1 MINSAGHIHFLDLRH
16 VKGDKFL
23 MEKTQSRI
31 IVADDEAI
39 QRNVLTKIINNI
51 YPTSEVIACS
61 NGKEVYDILQEKQ
74 VDVVLTDIRM
84 PIMDG
89 MELIRIISSEFPRTK
104 VILISAY
111 QEFEY
116 AQNAIKYRAFDYLI
130 KPFRVTEVKK
140 VVEKVQLEIQKENEK
155 ENSLNNYQALMVE
168 AKKQK
173 KHRFLQ
179 DVLAGNIDDI
189 KLEQEEYKPLQDFG
203 TVAVLRW
210 KVECARGVST
220 RAEGTGAESARA
232 ENAQGGLTKLQ
243 QNALMDQIA
252 FLFPNMFFV
261 PEANDTNKAIHKAV
275 LLFPR
280 ETAVEVS
287 QKLEYSQKLL
297 EQENIFFWAGLSNTK
312 LCLVSSAVEALAQA
326 EEMLAFYFYDPKGGI
341 FSYDKMNTIMEIPT
355 NSTTAFENKLH
366 QAIRS
371 SDIKRMEQIIEDMKR
386 VLSQGTR
393 CYPSKIKHRV
403 SSMIVLILKELDDMI
418 SQEQYDYLLNQSYQ
432 LYAECDSFDQL
443 FEISKHLLG
452 MAIQDSLRD
461 ANQVDAVEACIAYM
475 KAHLDS
481 DLSLQKVAEQVHFH
495 PNYLSVKIKNKV
507 GLTYS
512 AFLLKLRM
520 ELACKLLMN
529 TNDKVQEIAFKCGFN
544 DSNYFNRMFRREYQ
558 ISPEQYRKVHK
569 KW

>member
-1 MINSAGHIHFLDLRH
+1 MALKLIQQIQSIFDLRH
-16 VKGDKFL
+16 AKGDEFL
-23 MEKTQSRI
+23 MENTQSRI

-51 YPTSEVIACS
+51 CPNSEVIACS

-89 MELIRIISSEFPRTK
+89 MELIRIISSEFSRTK

-140 VVEKVQLEIQKENEK
+140 VVEKVRMEIQKENEK
-155 ENSLNNYQALMVE
+155 ENSLNNYQVLMIE

-179 DVLAGNIDDI
+179 EVLAGNIDDI
-189 KLEQEEYKPLQDFG
+189 KHEQEEYKPLQDFG

-210 KVECARGVST
+210 KVESVRT
-220 RAEGTGAESARA
+220 

-261 PEANDTNKAIHKAV
+261 PEANDVNKSIHKAV

-297 EQENIFFWAGLSNTK
+297 EQDKIFFWAGLSNTK

-326 EEMLAFYFYDPKGGI
+326 EEMLAFYFYETKGGI

-355 NSTTAFENKLH
+355 NSTTSFENKLY

-371 SDIKRMEQIIEDMKR
+371 SDITRMEQIIDDMKK

-418 SQEQYDYLLNQSYQ
+418 TQEQYDYLLNQSYQ

-452 MAIQDSLRD
+452 MAMQDSLRN
-461 ANQVDAVEACIAYM
+461 ANQVDVVEACIAYI
-475 KAHLDS
+475 KAHLDR
-481 DLSLQKVAEQVHFH
+481 DLSLQRVAEQVHFH

-529 TNDKVQEIAFKCGFN
+529 TNDKVQEIALKCGFN